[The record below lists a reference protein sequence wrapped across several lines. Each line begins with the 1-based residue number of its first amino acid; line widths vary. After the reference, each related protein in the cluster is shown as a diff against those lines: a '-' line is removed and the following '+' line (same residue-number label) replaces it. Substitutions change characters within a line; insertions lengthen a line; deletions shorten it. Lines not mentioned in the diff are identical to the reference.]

1 MTDRK
6 KHTPAELALAGG
18 GMLALYFRQC
28 LQAET
33 EGRPMPSPEDS
44 LTLKKAGATIG
55 PAYDMILDLTG
66 ACDCPAHRKA
76 LQLFMG
82 AFADIIA
89 RHGAELEGMLHAL
102 MFPNEP
108 DTYAYVVRVRAGEN
122 GEIEETS
129 VKGF

>member
-6 KHTPAELALAGG
+6 NISPSDLALAGG
-18 GMLALYFRQC
+18 GMLALYFQRC
-28 LQAET
+28 VQAEAD
-33 EGRPMPSPEDS
+33 GRPMPSPEDGL
-44 LTLKKAGATIG
+44 LTKGAGRKVG
-55 PAYDMILDLTG
+55 PAYDLLLNLTG

-82 AFADIIA
+82 AFADIVA

-102 MFPNEP
+102 MFPTEP
-108 DTYAYVVRVRAGEN
+108 DTYAYVVRVRAGED
-122 GEIEETS
+122 GEIAETD